1 MACYPALSTPARLE
15 ALGQGSPC
23 FTMSFTTASAGGGR
37 GARASRRAAVCC
49 LPGHSHPGATTC
61 PPGPTSICPPQH
73 ILGLTV
79 PTIPPPPA
87 KGLSSGAGRSLPVQ
101 KCSRTSTGKRFKSPG
116 SLRVTDLWCSRICP
130 AAASWWGRVRSS
142 PGGLKFGLN
151 PGCNLL
157 RAVCT
162 LPAMSNS
169 CAVLSAW
176 EGSRQGQP
184 MEENH
189 THPYRSHVPCSLET
203 NPTRVKPA

>member
-1 MACYPALSTPARLE
+1 MLSALLSISFSSSKQSAGRLE
-15 ALGQGSPC
+15 APGQISLC
-23 FTMSFTTASAGGGR
+23 FTTSFTTGSAGGRR

-73 ILGLTV
+73 
-79 PTIPPPPA
+79 
-87 KGLSSGAGRSLPVQ
+87 
-101 KCSRTSTGKRFKSPG
+101 TSTRWWFKKPRYPQG
-116 SLRVTDLWCSRICP
+116 DRAVVQQDLP
-130 AAASWWGRVRSS
+130 AAARWWGRVRSS

-169 CAVLSAW
+169 PAVLSAW

-189 THPYRSHVPCSLET
+189 THPSRSHVPCSLET
-203 NPTRVKPA
+203 DPTRAKPA